1 MDPAIIDR
9 VTDEVDRRRDELVA
23 FAADLIRIPS
33 ETHPPGGDEGPV
45 QRFIEAKLRD
55 IGLDVD
61 VFEPWSV
68 PGALEHPGWWPGLEY
83 DDRPNV
89 VGVWTGAAGGRSLIL
104 NGHCD
109 VVPAG
114 PHDLWTHDPYGGV
127 VADGRI
133 YGRGA
138 SDQKGGIA
146 AMIMAVEVLRHLGL
160 SPRGDVIV
168 ESVVNEEL
176 GGYNGTV
183 ACCAKGYLADAAI
196 VTEPTQL
203 EIVAATEGRPDLQGD
218 RAGRQ
223 RPPRMV
229 VARRQRPRQGD
240 RREGG
245 VAAMGGAAGRG
256 VGVGAVLLGQE
267 PSARDPHWPT
277 PSGTPAPAIPI

>member
-89 VGVWTGAAGGRSLIL
+89 VGVWKGSGGGRSLIL

-133 YGRGA
+133 YGRGRPTRRA
-138 SDQKGGIA
+138 G
-146 AMIMAVEVLRHLGL
+146 
-160 SPRGDVIV
+160 SPR
-168 ESVVNEEL
+168 
-176 GGYNGTV
+176 
-183 ACCAKGYLADAAI
+183 
-196 VTEPTQL
+196 
-203 EIVAATEGRPDLQGD
+203 
-218 RAGRQ
+218 
-223 RPPRMV
+223 
-229 VARRQRPRQGD
+229 
-240 RREGG
+240 
-245 VAAMGGAAGRG
+245 
-256 VGVGAVLLGQE
+256 
-267 PSARDPHWPT
+267 
-277 PSGTPAPAIPI
+277 